1 MLKMQVRSFVKLGSE
16 MSGELEKYLRANSDI
31 IRILEIVRE
40 LDLKDSWLC
49 AGTIRNFIWNQYH
62 FDDPTDVDVDIVFFD
77 EGISYEKTLEIENHL
92 HYMYPEYKWE
102 LKNQI
107 FVHIHSPNS
116 LPYQS
121 SKDAIEKFPE
131 SCTMYSCWCTTA
143 KRGKHGTVR
152 PIWNGGYLSI

>member
-1 MLKMQVRSFVKLGSE
+1 

-62 FDDPTDVDVDIVFFD
+62 FDKTTDVDIVFFD

-102 LKNQI
+102 LKNQVLCI
-107 FVHIHSPNS
+107 F
-116 LPYQS
+116 
-121 SKDAIEKFPE
+121 
-131 SCTMYSCWCTTA
+131 
-143 KRGKHGTVR
+143 TVR
-152 PIWNGGYLSI
+152 TVFLTNHQKMQLKNFQKDVQLLVYDY